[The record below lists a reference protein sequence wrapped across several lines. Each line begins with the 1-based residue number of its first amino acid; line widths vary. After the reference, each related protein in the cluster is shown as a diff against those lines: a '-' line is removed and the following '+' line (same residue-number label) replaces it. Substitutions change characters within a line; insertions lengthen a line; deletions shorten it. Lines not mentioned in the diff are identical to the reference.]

1 MGKSLWYPSCPE
13 IVLNRVACADT
24 FINFIHHYLH
34 TLTYSNRNYK
44 REEAC
49 GGQERACGK
58 GNRRYI
64 YIHCILNQLR
74 YSTTVSQE
82 LSPSPV
88 TISPPLCTQVPSRT
102 AWRSSWDTLEARA
115 HLGPHGWWDS
125 GCDIRRMLRRLR
137 YDSGEHSS
145 QCAAQWCLKVGTL

>member
-1 MGKSLWYPSCPE
+1 M
-13 IVLNRVACADT
+13 LNRVACADT

-58 GNRRYI
+58 GNRRDI

-115 HLGPHGWWDS
+115 HLGPVRDDFLFSSSVVCTCTRIPKASPQSVCLLEYFEDW
-125 GCDIRRMLRRLR
+125 
-137 YDSGEHSS
+137 HSS
-145 QCAAQWCLKVGTL
+145 NNTSFIKCK